1 MFLLASLGFAS
12 FAQDYDKVR
21 NAALLKNY
29 TQAKTELDKILAN
42 PRLKDKTTG
51 LYWSYA
57 LNAMFYGADDAA
69 TKYPGAD
76 SIAFAYLAQYE
87 QADTSLKALKENNSV
102 APGVETLRI
111 TGFNNGVK
119 AFNNKNPQEAY
130 HSFSNALKADDFLSA
145 HGFLGKN
152 FVDTNIVLYSGY
164 AAQNSGDLTNA
175 VKAYTKLIDNNIKI
189 DSKDFENSIYYVVL
203 NYYSTHNDQANF
215 QKYADVVKKLE
226 PQYAAKIDQLTAQ
239 NMASNTALPELVA
252 KYKAEQNNKLTET
265 QLVTY
270 AENFAQPDK
279 AELAKLDS
287 AKQVEVKLMAADAF
301 SKAYAAAKA
310 APGAEDNTGLYSYNA
325 GILYYNVFQ
334 DLDQRFYD
342 LRGEGAGLKA
352 KRDVIEKDEIVY
364 ADNAT
369 TWFTNAY
376 EAFRAKTEL
385 GKREKS
391 LMLNTVKNLANIYQW
406 KMGKAR
412 GVDTKAYDKYEALY
426 KQFDTETDKYSK

>member
-12 FAQDYDKVR
+12 FAQDYDKVK

-42 PRLKDKTTG
+42 PKLKDKTTG

-57 LNAMFYGADDAA
+57 LNAMFYGGDSAGL
-69 TKYPGAD
+69 KYPGAD
-76 SIAFAYLAQYE
+76 SIAFVYLHQYE
-87 QADTSLKALKENNSV
+87 QADTSLKAFKENNSIS
-102 APGVETLRI
+102 PGVETLRI

-119 AFNNKNPQEAY
+119 AFNNKNPQEAF

-145 HGFLGKN
+145 HGFLPKN
-152 FVDTNIVLYSGY
+152 FIDTNIVLYTGY
-164 AAQNSGDLTNA
+164 AAQNSGDLANA
-175 VKAYTKLIDNNIKI
+175 VKYYSLLTDNNIKI
-189 DSKDFENSIYYVVL
+189 DSKDFENSIYFVIL

-215 QKYADVVKKLE
+215 QKYADAIKKLE
-226 PQYAAKIDQLTAQ
+226 PQYAAKVDQLAAQ
-239 NMASNTALPELVA
+239 NMASNMALPDLLA
-252 KYKAEQNNKLTET
+252 KYKTEQNNKLTET
-265 QLVTY
+265 QFVTY

-287 AKQVEVKLMAADAF
+287 AKQLEVKLMAADAF
-301 SKAYAAAKA
+301 TKAYAAAKA
-310 APGAEDNTGLYSYNA
+310 APGAEDNTGLYTYNA

-342 LRGEGAGLKA
+342 LRGEGAALKA
-352 KRDVIEKDEIVY
+352 KRDVIEKDEVVY
-364 ADNAT
+364 ADLSA

-376 EAFRAKTEL
+376 EAFKAKTEL
-385 GKREKS
+385 SKREKS

-406 KMGKAR
+406 KLGKAR
-412 GVDTKAYDKYEALY
+412 GVNPKDYDKYDALY
-426 KQFDTETDKYSK
+426 KQFDAETDKYSK

>member
-1 MFLLASLGFAS
+1 MFLLVSLGFAS
-12 FAQDYDKVR
+12 FAQDYDKVK
-21 NAALLKNY
+21 NAAVLKNY
-29 TQAKTELDKILAN
+29 TMAKTELDKILAA
-42 PRLKDKTTG
+42 PKLKDKTTG
-51 LYWSYA
+51 LFWSYA
-57 LNAMFYGADDAA
+57 LNAMFYGMDDAA
-69 TKYPGAD
+69 KYPGAD
-76 SIAFAYLAQYE
+76 SIAFIYLGQYE
-87 QADTSLKALKENNSV
+87 AADTSLKALKENNAI

-130 HSFSNALKADDFLSA
+130 HSFSNALKADDFLAA
-145 HGFLGKN
+145 HGFLPKN

-203 NYYSTHNDQANF
+203 NYYTTHNDQANF
-215 QKYADVVKKLE
+215 QKYADAAKKIE
-226 PQYAAKIDQLTAQ
+226 PQFAAKIDQLSAQ
-239 NMASNTALPELVA
+239 NMASNTALPDLIA
-252 KYKAEQNNKLTET
+252 KYKAEQNTKLTET
-265 QLVTY
+265 QFVTY

-287 AKQVEVKLMAADAF
+287 VKQVEVKLLAADAF
-301 SKAYAAAKA
+301 TKAYAAAKA
-310 APGAEDNTGLYSYNA
+310 TPGAEDNTGLYTYNA

-352 KRDVIEKDEIVY
+352 KRDAIEKDEVVY
-364 ADNAT
+364 ADNAA

-376 EAFRAKTEL
+376 DAFKGKAEL
-385 GKREKS
+385 SKREKS

-406 KMGKAR
+406 KLGKAR
-412 GVDTKAYDKYEALY
+412 GVDTKAFDKYDALY
-426 KQFDTETDKYSK
+426 KQFDAETDKYSK